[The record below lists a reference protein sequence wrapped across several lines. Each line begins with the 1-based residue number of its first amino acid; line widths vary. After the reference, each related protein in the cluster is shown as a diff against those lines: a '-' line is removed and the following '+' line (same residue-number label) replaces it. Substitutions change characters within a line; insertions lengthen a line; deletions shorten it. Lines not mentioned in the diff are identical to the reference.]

1 MAARLL
7 RPTACGGALLAA
19 GTLLVW
25 AGPSDVA
32 SALAADRSVD
42 QQIGDLAGLAAW
54 GCLLWLAA
62 GALAALAAH
71 LPGAVGGAASLVC
84 ARITPAL
91 VRRAV
96 EAAVGAVVLT
106 SSMGASALAHGS
118 AAVSAVQIHGSVD
131 ASIGDR
137 PAGPAA
143 VDVEPPID
151 DFDRPT
157 PAPSPDPTATKP
169 VPPPTTPHPRRTPT
183 PRHETPASRTGT
195 ARLSPDQFGR
205 PPARVAA
212 PLPVL
217 AGPAAA
223 PTDNEVDEV
232 VVVVRGDTLWG
243 IAARHLGADA
253 TAAEIGAAWR
263 RWYAANRAG
272 VGPDPDLIRPGL
284 RLTPPR

>member
-1 MAARLL
+1 MAARLI
-7 RPTACGGALLAA
+7 RRTACGGALLAA

-25 AGPSDVA
+25 AGPPDVA

-62 GALAALAAH
+62 GALAALAAQ
-71 LPGAVGGAASLVC
+71 LPGTVGGAAGLVC

-91 VRRAV
+91 VRRVV

-106 SSMGASALAHGS
+106 SSMGASAGPALAHGS
-118 AAVSAVQIHGSVD
+118 AAVPAVQVQGPVD
-131 ASIGDR
+131 AGIGDR
-137 PAGPAA
+137 PAAPAA

-157 PAPSPDPTATKP
+157 PAP
-169 VPPPTTPHPRRTPT
+169 
-183 PRHETPASRTGT
+183 RTGT
-195 ARLSPDQFGR
+195 ARLTPEQFGR
-205 PPARVAA
+205 PPARVAT

-217 AGPAAA
+217 AGPATGTA
-223 PTDNEVDEV
+223 DDEV
-232 VVVVRGDTLWG
+232 AEVVVVRGDTLWG
-243 IAARHLGADA
+243 IAARRLGGKASP
-253 TAAEIGAAWR
+253 AEIDAEWR
-263 RWYAANRAG
+263 RWYAANRAA
-272 VGPDPDLIRPGL
+272 VGPDPDLIRAGL